1 MSSAKENPR
10 GAHRQIDSQG
20 RKRIGKTRNPLV
32 HGTPETSAQYS
43 FLLGFSLF
51 SSGTAALVF
60 QVLWVKQLSLVVGV
74 EVYSVTIAVSAFFAG
89 LALGGALLGRF
100 ADRWR
105 HPLLLYALLETA
117 VAITGV
123 TTTVALSH
131 TPAAFVFLSQRV
143 GIVAWLLPFL
153 LVGIPAFFMGGTI
166 PAATRWRTLEELSIA
181 QNGAWVYA
189 ANTAGGICG
198 ALLSSFA
205 LLPRLGVIGTGMAAA
220 AFNLLAG
227 VVVWIMQKQLQ
238 PTRGTP
244 ANIPVPLQKP
254 DPGSSKAL
262 VLYAVSGG
270 IALGYEV
277 VWSQA
282 MPQFLSTRAFAFS
295 VVLATYLAGLALGS
309 ALFGRFAPKI
319 RDRWGTFAVL
329 ISAAGIVALMEIA
342 LLDLWQL
349 RIQFDVAN
357 WALAMTGSQLAR
369 MCAHFLMAAL
379 GLVFVPTVALGAAF
393 PAVLNIAGRDAH
405 AGRDVGVVLALN
417 TAGGIVGT
425 LFTGFVLLPVL
436 GVVRALGLLAIA
448 ACTVGAVA
456 VALAPSVNRRLVWS
470 VSLLGL
476 VAVALGVLTPPDR
489 LSRLLLTTRGGGD
502 LIFYREG
509 AGGTVAVAQ
518 QRSGDH
524 LFRRLYIQ
532 GVSNSGDAMTSLRYM
547 RLQALLPLLIHRGN
561 PRSVLVIGYGTGITA
576 GAALHDPQVQRVVCA
591 EMLPAVIQAGDLFPE
606 NYKASSDPRIQIR
619 IRDGRQE
626 LLRSTELYDL
636 ITLEPPPPSAERV
649 ANLYSTEF
657 YKLAGRRLRPDGLFA
672 QWLPLATQND
682 EDTRTLVR
690 SFLDGFP
697 FATLW
702 TTELNEMLL
711 IGSYSPIELDADRI
725 GRRYEQPAVQKS
737 LNAVGIFSPAGLL
750 ATWVMDRDGLEHYA
764 GNALAVTDNHPRIEY
779 ASWVRP
785 NEITRTLPELLA
797 LRSDPKIA
805 GGSNLAQEI
814 QQQRQSLTDFYTAG
828 LEAYNGNK
836 EGWSQA
842 MQRVMSADANNP
854 YYRWIAGD

>member
-1 MSSAKENPR
+1 MSSHQKNPR
-10 GAHRQIDSQG
+10 GVRRSIDNQG
-20 RKRIGKTRNPLV
+20 RKRIEKPQKPLV
-32 HGTPETSAQYS
+32 HGTEAKARYS
-43 FLLGFSLF
+43 VLLGISLF
-51 SSGTAALVF
+51 FSGTAALVF
-60 QVLWVKQLSLVVGV
+60 QVLWVKQLSLVVGA

-100 ADRWR
+100 ADRWQR
-105 HPLLLYALLETA
+105 PLLLYASLETA

-123 TTTVALSH
+123 TTTMALSH
-131 TPAAFVFLSQRV
+131 TPAIFAFLSQRV
-143 GIVAWLLPFL
+143 GILAWLLPFF
-153 LVGIPAFFMGGTI
+153 LVGIPAFVMGGTI
-166 PAATRWRTLEELSIA
+166 PAATRWRALQNLPIA
-181 QNGAWVYA
+181 QSGAWVYA

-198 ALLSSFA
+198 ALASSFVF
-205 LLPRLGVIGTGMAAA
+205 LRWLGVIGTGIAAA
-220 AFNLLAG
+220 VFNVLAA
-227 VVVWIMQKQLQ
+227 VIVWRLQLRSEL
-238 PTRGTP
+238 TSSSP
-244 ANIPVPLQKP
+244 ANIPSARQKA
-254 DPGSSKAL
+254 DSASRNAL
-262 VLYAVSGG
+262 VLYAVSGA

-309 ALFGRFAPKI
+309 ALFGRFGYKV
-319 RDRWGTFAVL
+319 RDRWGTFALL
-329 ISAAGIVALMEIA
+329 ISGAGVVALIEIA
-342 LLDLWQL
+342 FLDLWQL
-349 RIQFDVAN
+349 RIQFGIATWV
-357 WALAMTGSQLAR
+357 LAVTGSELAR

-379 GLVFVPTVALGAAF
+379 GIVFVPTVALGAAF
-393 PAVLNIAGRDAH
+393 PAVLSIAGRDAY
-405 AGRDVGVVLALN
+405 AGQDVGVVLSLN
-417 TAGGIVGT
+417 TVGGIAGT
-425 LFTGFVLLPVL
+425 LLTGFVLLPAL
-436 GVVRALGLLAIA
+436 GVVRTLGVLAVA
-448 ACTVGAVA
+448 ACMVGIIAI
-456 VALAPSVNRRLVWS
+456 ALAPSMNRKLVWL

-476 VAVALGVLTPPDR
+476 VAVGAGILTPSDR

-518 QRSGDH
+518 QKSGDNV
-524 LFRRLYIQ
+524 FRRLYIQ

-547 RLQALLPLLIHRGN
+547 RLQALLPLLIHRGD

-576 GAALHDPQVQRVVCA
+576 GAALHDPQIQRVVCA
-591 EMLPAVIQAGDLFPE
+591 ETLPAVIQAGDLFPE
-606 NYKASSDPRIQIR
+606 SYKASSDPRIQIR

-626 LLRSTELYDL
+626 LLRSAEQYDL

-657 YKLAGRRLRPDGLFA
+657 YQLAARRLRPDGLFA
-672 QWLPLATQND
+672 QWLPLSTQND

-725 GRRYEQPAVQKS
+725 GRRFEQPAVQRA
-737 LNAVGIFSPAGLL
+737 LNAVGIFSPASLL
-750 ATWVMDRDGLEHYA
+750 ATWVMERDGLERYA
-764 GNALAVTDNHPRIEY
+764 GNALPVTDNHPRIEY
-779 ASWVRP
+779 APWVRP
-785 NEITRTLPELLA
+785 KEITRTLPELLA
-797 LRSDPKIA
+797 LRSDPKVA
-805 GGSNLAQEI
+805 GGNSNLAQQV

-828 LEAYNGNK
+828 LEAYSGDK
-836 EGWSQA
+836 ERWSQA
-842 MQRVMSADANNP
+842 MQHVLAEDASNP